1 MIKTWFLAAALISRL
16 MAFTPFMVDGPSML
30 PTLQSGSL
38 FVLDKDAYKDSE
50 PQRGDIVVFAFEK
63 KPDYFYV
70 KRVVGLPGERVHVTS
85 NGLYLEEQNGRE
97 NEVQE
102 PYLAHAQGNDKNFAL
117 RGFKDQI
124 FVVPSGKY
132 LVLGDNRAHSLDSRS
147 FIYPFVPKEN
157 IKGKYIITLSH
168 P

>member
-1 MIKTWFLAAALISRL
+1 MIKTYFLVAALVSRL

-38 FVLDKDAYKDSE
+38 FVLDTEAYKNAE

-63 KPDYFYV
+63 TPDYFYV

-85 NGLYLEEQNGRE
+85 SGLYLEEKNGSKDE
-97 NEVQE
+97 IHE
-102 PYLAHAQGNDKNFAL
+102 PYLAHAQDNDKNFAL

-147 FIYPFVPKEN
+147 FIYPFVPKESM
-157 IKGKYIITLSH
+157 KGKYIITLFN